1 MCGVRCALGVQP
13 QIRHE
18 AVAANI
24 HHKWIYR
31 NTCTWLFH
39 QQTGRSVFIGG
50 FRAFVAVVEYRLWC
64 LLDRYSS
71 ASNFIPNLVTV
82 KKKHWEHLC
91 VCTSEPLLLNGNRN
105 KNNNNLQT
113 NEILRIGQFFE
124 SYMKLVLFG
133 YGSIVFI
140 CFRCIQLIFTC
151 IFEDKKTIYII
162 CCTTTLSIRIR
173 VSFFMFYCIDT
184 TSGKHDT

>member
-1 MCGVRCALGVQP
+1 MKLLPRIFTISEYIETPARDCFTNKPGVLYLSADSE
-13 QIRHE
+13 H
-18 AVAANI
+18 
-24 HHKWIYR
+24 
-31 NTCTWLFH
+31 
-39 QQTGRSVFIGG
+39 S
-50 FRAFVAVVEYRLWC
+50 FVAVVEYRLWC

-140 CFRCIQLIFTC
+140 CFRCIQLIFTW